1 MMSVA
6 RSVYE
11 RVVVYVRFPLGMR
24 GASQVAVREDELVII
39 SIRLTTGLGTGGR
52 EKLSYVIHRLCFH
65 EHEWD

>member
-1 MMSVA
+1 MLSVA

-39 SIRLTTGLGTGGR
+39 SIRLTTGLGTGGKER
-52 EKLSYVIHRLCFH
+52 RIKLHTHLYCATL
-65 EHEWD
+65 